1 MRVASRSMEDPKA
14 VASWEGPPKHG
25 CQLKKMA
32 VCVLPAGWA
41 HTAWPV
47 GESPL
52 PIIAT
57 DKGPCESSKIFELPE
72 STRFYFLSSKEA
84 FLQDRLFQLGTICTT
99 ATDLVGKCVH
109 NLV

>member
-1 MRVASRSMEDPKA
+1 MRVTSRSMEDPKA

-25 CQLKKMA
+25 CQPRKMA

-52 PIIAT
+52 HIIVT
-57 DKGPCESSKIFELPE
+57 GKGPCESSKIFELPE
-72 STRFYFLSSKEA
+72 STRFYFLQE
-84 FLQDRLFQLGTICTT
+84 RLFQLGTLCTI
-99 ATDLVGKCVH
+99 ATVLVGKCVH
-109 NLV
+109 NLL